1 MATSMSGHDN
11 FDLRYTR
18 LTCAICQ
25 PGYIGCKMVNYMV
38 NICTRKIYGNVNT
51 HNEKK
56 NLHEPVNIKHNYC
69 LWIIIDQ
76 SDSHIVNRSQTR
88 PQRGVRNQGAF
99 IVRQPQLGRM
109 GGVGP

>member
-1 MATSMSGHDN
+1 MQ
-11 FDLRYTR
+11 F
-18 LTCAICQ
+18 
-25 PGYIGCKMVNYMV
+25 VNQGILV
-38 NICTRKIYGNVNT
+38 VKWLNIWFNICTRKIYGNVNT

-56 NLHEPVNIKHNYC
+56 KILHEPVNIKHNYC